1 MSRFLSLVALVLV
14 CLGVAAWS
22 HAAAIEYETLL
33 SGLNEPSPNAS
44 PGIGDANVVY
54 DDLAHTLRIHV
65 DFSGLTGT
73 TTASH
78 IHGPT
83 AVPFSGSAGVITTT
97 PYFAGFPIGVT
108 SGSYDN
114 TLDLT
119 LASSWNPSF
128 VTAHGGTTAGAEAAL
143 AAAMAAGESYLNI
156 HSSTFPG
163 GEISGYLT
171 AIPEPATLSL
181 LALGG
186 LALIRRRRT

>member
-1 MSRFLSLVALVLV
+1 MVRFLSLAALLLAW
-14 CLGVAAWS
+14 LGVAALS
-22 HAAAIEYETLL
+22 HAAVIEYETLL

-54 DDLAHTLRIHV
+54 DDLAHTLKIHV
-65 DFSGLTGT
+65 VFSGLTGT

-78 IHGPT
+78 IHAPT
-83 AVPFSGSAGVITTT
+83 AVPFSGSAGVATTT

-128 VTAHGGTTAGAEAAL
+128 VTAHGGTTAGAEADFATAL
-143 AAAMAAGESYLNI
+143 ADGKAYLNI

-163 GEISGYLT
+163 GEIAGFLRVV
-171 AIPEPATLSL
+171 PEPTTLAL

-186 LALIRRRRT
+186 LTLIRRRRA